1 MDSGTRFRSPAT
13 LVPPGLSA
21 AIAVAI
27 AVAMLLAVVA
37 TLAGGYAVMFVLPD
51 APETARETMVDI
63 QADTPGVEWLQRKPA
78 CAS

>member
-13 LVPPGLSA
+13 LVPPGLA
-21 AIAVAI
+21 AAI